1 MKFLIPFLTVFLL
14 LALDGFIVSRISE
27 PYIYQND
34 KSFKISSFT
43 AKDLN
48 GNAIT
53 QDIFAKNF
61 TVVCLW
67 VTKEAENSR
76 KVMADIENL
85 KNSTSTDFQI
95 IGIVGDLREDSD
107 KQEFENARKI
117 TRDFK
122 NVLQIIPNDE
132 LIDILTKIRNAPTV
146 FFVDDEGNI
155 IGQPIV
161 GNEPTLMKKELFR
174 LTNKYSEQDKLKEKI
189 HANIF
194 YSF

>member
-1 MKFLIPFLTVFLL
+1 MKFLIPFLTVFFL
-14 LALDGFIVSRISE
+14 LALDVFIVSRINE

-48 GNAIT
+48 GNTIT

-67 VTKEAENSR
+67 VTKDAENS
-76 KVMADIENL
+76 KKLMENIEGL
-85 KNSTSTDFQI
+85 KKYSSVNFRL
-95 IGIVGDLREDSD
+95 IGIVGDLREGSD

-122 NVLQIIPNDE
+122 NVLQIVPNDE
-132 LIDILTKIRNAPTV
+132 LKNILIKIRNAPTV
-146 FFVDDEGNI
+146 FFVDGEGKI

-161 GNEPTLMKKELFR
+161 GNEPKLIEKELLR
-174 LTNKYSEQDKLKEKI
+174 LTNKNSEKDKLKEKI